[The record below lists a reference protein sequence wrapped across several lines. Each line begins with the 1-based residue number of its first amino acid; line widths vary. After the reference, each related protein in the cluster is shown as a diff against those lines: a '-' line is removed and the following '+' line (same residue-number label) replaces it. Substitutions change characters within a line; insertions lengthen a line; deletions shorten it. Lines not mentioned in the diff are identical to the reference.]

1 MKNVIA
7 ALLFLMFVLGCSE
20 TGPTVIE
27 EERIE
32 ISGITSFNYEYLGTA
47 PIHTQTTMLTGYNNK
62 LYRYGSRWPMQVL
75 DLQTKSWSQ
84 IDLPDSSYWRWD
96 GAAVTIGD
104 DIFVAAVSVAIMSF
118 DIIKFNVPT
127 STFEHTGTDLPFYY
141 NYPAY
146 CTYGDNIVFLSLVLD
161 SVYNFDTMN
170 NELKF
175 VAENPFYTGSSTNL
189 SLSSGKYEN
198 YLYVFDGRN
207 NNLFNRLNL
216 DNYVWEELL
225 VADEVKNKF
234 LFGSVLDSSFVF
246 FNDSVSTYEY
256 SFVDSKWYKD
266 TSKVPIFSRSLTG
279 RLSRGEYSFYS
290 DNSNLYTTENISDMV
305 WRISK

>member
-62 LYRYGSRWPMQVL
+62 LYRYGSMWPMQVL

-84 IDLPDSSYWRWD
+84 IELPDSSYWRWD

-104 DIFVAAVSVAIMSF
+104 DIFVVGVSVASSSF
-118 DIIKFNVPT
+118 DIIKFNIPT
-127 STFEHTGTDLPFYY
+127 STFEHTGVVLPFHY

-146 CTYGDNIVFLSLVLD
+146 CTYGNKIVFLSTISD
-161 SVYNFDTMN
+161 SVYQFNIMN

-175 VAENPFYTGSSTNL
+175 VADNPFYTGSSTNL
-189 SLSSGKYEN
+189 SLSSGKYKN
-198 YLYVFDGRN
+198 YFYVFDGRIN
-207 NNLFNRLNL
+207 KLFYRLNL
-216 DNYVWEELL
+216 DNYVWKELP

-234 LFGSVLDSSFVF
+234 LFGSPLDSSFVF
-246 FNDSVSTYEY
+246 FSDSVSTYEY

-266 TSKVPIFSRSLTG
+266 TSNIPIVSIDLTG
-279 RLSRGEYSFYS
+279 GRSGEYSFYS
-290 DNSNLYTTENISDMV
+290 DNSNLYTTDNSSDMV